1 MSDKEKALDGAKVEK
16 LADLVQYQEGAI
28 VSRTLVDKQAG
39 TVTVFAFDEGQGLSE
54 HVAPFDALVNVVDGE
69 AEILIEGRPHRVRE
83 GEIIM
88 MPGGK
93 PHALK
98 AAKRFKMI
106 LVMIRK

>member
-1 MSDKEKALDGAKVEK
+1 MADNEKTPGGENTMK
-16 LADLVQYQEGAI
+16 LADLVQYQEGSI
-28 VSRTLVDKQAG
+28 VSRALIDKQAG
-39 TVTVFAFDEGQGLSE
+39 TVTVFAFDAGQSLSE

-83 GEIIM
+83 GELIL

-98 AAKRFKMI
+98 AIERFKMF
-106 LVMIRK
+106 LVMVRK